1 MFGKT
6 GVAQVL
12 YLSCY
17 DLVAL
22 EWIDGGG
29 NVGGRSSEPSTACE
43 WHVCPDSL
51 GQGSKKITS

>member
-29 NVGGRSSEPSTACE
+29 MSGAVLASQVPHVSGMCVLTA
-43 WHVCPDSL
+43 WARGV
-51 GQGSKKITS
+51 KNN